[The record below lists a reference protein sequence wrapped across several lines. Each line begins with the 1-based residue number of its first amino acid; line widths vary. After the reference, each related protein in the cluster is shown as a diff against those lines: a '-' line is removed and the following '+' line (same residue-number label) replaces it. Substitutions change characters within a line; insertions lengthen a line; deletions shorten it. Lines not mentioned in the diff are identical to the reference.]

1 MKQLG
6 VIVATATVLAA
17 LFSPAVSHATTRAR
31 PMAETVLNDSPMR
44 LAAGLNHTCQ
54 VNDDGTVRCW
64 GRNENGQLGDGKAI
78 VQLSADTGVD
88 PGAEVR
94 VAYSV
99 DGGPPQEGV
108 FGPANLANHQE
119 FFEARTVIAVIPL
132 ARGGHTIT
140 AHWRVSGGSGKKAAM
155 DNRCMTV
162 EMRSA

>member
-1 MKQLG
+1 MKRVLSM
-6 VIVATATVLAA
+6 VAVAGL
-17 LFSPAVSHATTRAR
+17 
-31 PMAETVLNDSPMR
+31 
-44 LAAGLNHTCQ
+44 LAAGGAGFLLGSAAQAVPEPQEACAFDQ
-54 VNDDGTVRCW
+54 VTTTADAGSRPIPGLQVSVTNSALGVR
-64 GRNENGQLGDGKAI
+64 KAI

-132 ARGGHTIT
+132 PRGGHTIT
-140 AHWRVSGGSGKKAAM
+140 AHWRVSGVSGKRATI

-162 EMRSA
+162 ELRSE